1 MERTTT
7 IEKNLYNLE
16 WSDKRYTN
24 VMSWLALHVEVEKRV
39 NENLEID
46 SEERLIDDFI
56 KSQPI
61 GVHVPVMLITKK
73 PKKTKKHKNN

>member
-16 WSDKRYTN
+16 WSDKRYTDA
-24 VMSWLALHVEVEKRV
+24 MSWLALHVEVEKKV

-61 GVHVPVMLITKK
+61 GVQVPVMLITKK
-73 PKKTKKHKNN
+73 PKKNKKHKNN